1 MQDRDFWFRWRRG
14 WKNIQGSGSTRGTVS
29 FQTWQRKLAVGLLL
43 ISGIPTIG
51 GSKAWTQETG
61 ARKAKVKVAP
71 KYPELARR
79 MKIAGLVKVQAAVA
93 PNGTVKE
100 VKVIG
105 GHPVLASAALEAVQ
119 KWRFETAPQ
128 ETSETLEFRFD
139 PNE

>member
-1 MQDRDFWFRWRRG
+1 MRG
-14 WKNIQGSGSTRGTVS
+14 IVS

-43 ISGIPTIG
+43 ICGAVAIAPSHG
-51 GSKAWTQETG
+51 WTQETG
-61 ARKAKVKVAP
+61 TRKAKVRVPP

>member
-1 MQDRDFWFRWRRG
+1 MQERDFWFRRETCLEEY
-14 WKNIQGSGSTRGTVS
+14 TRERFGEGIVS
-29 FQTWQRKLAVGLLL
+29 FQTWQQKFVVALLL
-43 ISGIPTIG
+43 ICGAATVAPSQG
-51 GSKAWTQETG
+51 WTQETG
-61 ARKAKVKVAP
+61 TRKAKVRVAP
-71 KYPELARR
+71 KYQDLARR

>member
-1 MQDRDFWFRWRRG
+1 VRG
-14 WKNIQGSGSTRGTVS
+14 IVS
-29 FQTWQRKLAVGLLL
+29 FQKWQRKLAVGLLL
-43 ISGIPTIG
+43 ICGATAMAPSHG
-51 GSKAWTQETG
+51 WTQETG
-61 ARKAKVKVAP
+61 TRKAKVRVAP

-105 GHPVLASAALEAVQ
+105 GHPVLASAVLEAVQ
-119 KWRFETAPQ
+119 KYRFETAAQ